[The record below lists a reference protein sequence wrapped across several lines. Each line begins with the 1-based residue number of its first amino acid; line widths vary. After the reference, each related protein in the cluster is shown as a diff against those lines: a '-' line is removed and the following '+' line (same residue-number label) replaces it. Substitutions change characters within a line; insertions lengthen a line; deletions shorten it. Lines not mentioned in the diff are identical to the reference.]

1 MIRAAFESESG
12 GTMTPAAIAT
22 ALAGQTVPGTLQVTR
37 LLTADGTAAAPA
49 VSPAASPTAGLHF
62 AGGSPAISVA
72 SATRFSFGATNV
84 ATGALQMNGY
94 VEFLNQGADP
104 TAPAAGRARFY
115 SIADAAKVE
124 IRARFPSGAAPYTQV
139 VQEP

>member
-37 LLTADGTAAAPA
+37 LLTGDGTAAAPA
-49 VSPAASPTAGLHF
+49 VSPASTLNAGLHF
-62 AGGSPAISVA
+62 TAGIPSISTGA
-72 SATRFSFGATNV
+72 ATRVEVNATTRI
-84 ATGALQMNGY
+84 TGALQMSGY
-94 VEFLNQGADP
+94 FEFLNQGADP